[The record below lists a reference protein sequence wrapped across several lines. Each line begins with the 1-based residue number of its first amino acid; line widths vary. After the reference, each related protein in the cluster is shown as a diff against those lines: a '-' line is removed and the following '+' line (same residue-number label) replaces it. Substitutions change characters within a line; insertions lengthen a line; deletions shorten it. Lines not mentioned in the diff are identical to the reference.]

1 MGEQDKTLDRNA
13 AAMSGPGVSLRD
25 ERLRRQLSVEQIA
38 QALHLDQATITRLE
52 ADDYSALPPL
62 TFVRGYLRAYA
73 QWIELD
79 ADDLVRRLDAMGL
92 AEDSAPL
99 RAHAGMTGTSTRR
112 PRPAGRTPGVVVLAA
127 LLIAGLGVVGAGAW
141 YLTDRG
147 LAVPWL
153 SDMTEGVDNAQRGE
167 PSDAGENT
175 ATTTQANRPPE
186 ASDAEASS
194 DEAPAPIESSESIE
208 TAEPIEALESTD
220 SSEPTE
226 SSEPTNADATVD
238 ESPGPLE
245 TPAAA
250 PSQDGEAMA
259 STGDAAG
266 TASNADTAG
275 TASSAAATAES
286 APTPEVAAGTAEQ
299 QAIELTYTGDSWM
312 EIRDDRGERLLF
324 GMARPG
330 TARVAGKPPF
340 DVVVGNTDHV
350 TLRYQGEVVNLEAY
364 ARQKVARFTLG
375 SDE

>member
-1 MGEQDKTLDRNA
+1 MGEQDKTREHNT
-13 AAMSGPGVSLRD
+13 AAMPGPGVSLRD

-38 QALHLDQATITRLE
+38 ESLHLDQATITRLE

-73 QWIELD
+73 QWLELD
-79 ADDLVRRLDAMGL
+79 ADDLIRRLDAMGL

-99 RAHAGMTGTSTRR
+99 RAHAGMAGTSAKR
-112 PRPAGRTPGVVVLAA
+112 PRPAGRTPGVVMLAA

-147 LAVPWL
+147 LVVPWL
-153 SDMTEGVDNAQRGE
+153 SDMVEGLDNAQPAQ

-186 ASDAEASS
+186 ASDA
-194 DEAPAPIESSESIE
+194 DESREESPEPIEPSEPIETSESIE
-208 TAEPIEALESTD
+208 TLES
-220 SSEPTE
+220 PE
-226 SSEPTNADATVD
+226 SSEPTNAEATVD
-238 ESPGPLE
+238 DPVGPVE
-245 TPAAA
+245 APAVA
-250 PSQDGEAMA
+250 PSQGGEAMA
-259 STGDAAG
+259 STGDAAATG
-266 TASNADTAG
+266 STADAAG

-286 APTPEVAAGTAEQ
+286 APMPETAETAAQ
-299 QAIELTYTGDSWM
+299 PTIELTYIGDSWM
-312 EIRDDRGERLLF
+312 EIRDDRGERLVF

-330 TARVAGKPPF
+330 TARVAGEPPF
-340 DVVVGNTDHV
+340 DVVVGNVDHV
-350 TLRYQGEVVNLEAY
+350 TLRYQGELVNLEAY

>member
-1 MGEQDKTLDRNA
+1 MGEQDKTRDQNA
-13 AAMSGPGVSLRD
+13 AAMPGPGVSLRD

-38 QALHLDQATITRLE
+38 EALHLDQATITRLE

-73 QWIELD
+73 QWLELD

-99 RAHAGMTGTSTRR
+99 RAHAGMTGKSAKR
-112 PRPAGRTPGVVVLAA
+112 PRPAGRTPGVLVLAV
-127 LLIAGLGVVGAGAW
+127 LLIAGLGLVGAGAW

-153 SDMTEGVDNAQRGE
+153 SDTAEGVDDAQPGE

-175 ATTTQANRPPE
+175 ATTTQTNRPPE

-194 DEAPAPIESSESIE
+194 DESPEPIEPSESIE

-220 SSEPTE
+220 SSGP
-226 SSEPTNADATVD
+226 SEPTNAESTVD
-238 ESPGPLE
+238 DPTGPVE
-245 TPAAA
+245 PPAAA
-250 PSQDGEAMA
+250 PSQGGEAMA
-259 STGDAAG
+259 STGDAAR
-266 TASNADTAG
+266 TASTADAAG
-275 TASSAAATAES
+275 TASSAAATTES
-286 APTPEVAAGTAEQ
+286 APTPEAAEVVEQ

-330 TARVAGKPPF
+330 TARVAGQPPF
-340 DVVVGNTDHV
+340 DIVVGNTDHV